1 MSRFFNRSEEAQKR
15 AENQAGL
22 PRADWARD
30 SRPFQVLTVASN
42 KGGVGKTTLAAN
54 LAVYIR
60 ALKKD
65 LPVLI
70 LELDDQTLVER
81 MFSLGNEGPLSMLDA
96 LRARDLRG
104 AIKLG
109 RYGVHYVT
117 PSRDISEMKSE
128 IWDAS
133 FLLSVLQRTGFEG
146 LVIIDTKSDF
156 EILTRC
162 AIAASDLTAV
172 VVQDLA
178 SLNEADR
185 VFAQL
190 ELWNRSP
197 ERARLVLS
205 MIDLRIKY
213 GGSENLD
220 VLMTLLSKA
229 DERGYPLFES
239 FISRSPKIAGL
250 YTNPEEQA
258 TAILH
263 GATSSLVH
271 TQMTQLAR
279 EVLATLHALPSP
291 GHCGQELTLPARAP
305 SSCATSASS
314 DWRARVANLA
324 SSRSGYSGPEQA
336 PQVRLEELDGLCSD
350 AAKRPKDHFG
360 KGRSV
365 GREL

>member
-1 MSRFFNRSEEAQKR
+1 MSRFLGRVVEARKR
-15 AENQAGL
+15 AKNQDGL

-42 KGGVGKTTLAAN
+42 KGGVGKTTIAAN

-70 LELDDQTLVER
+70 LELDDQMLVER
-81 MFSLGNEGPLSMLDA
+81 MFSLGNERPLSMLGA

-104 AIKLG
+104 AINLG

-117 PSRDISEMKSE
+117 PSPDISELKRD
-128 IWDAS
+128 IWDTS

-172 VVQDLA
+172 VVHDLA
-178 SLNEADR
+178 SLIEADR
-185 VFAQL
+185 VYAQL
-190 ELWNRSP
+190 KQWNRSP
-197 ERARLVLS
+197 ERARIVLS

-213 GGSENLD
+213 VGGANLD
-220 VLMTLLSKA
+220 VLMTLLSMA
-229 DERGYPLFES
+229 DERGYSLFES

-250 YTNPEEQA
+250 YTNPESQA
-258 TAILH
+258 IAILH
-263 GATSSLVH
+263 GASKSLVH

-279 EVLATLHALPSP
+279 EVLATLHSLPRP
-291 GHCGQELTLPARAP
+291 GRCGHREVPATPHSTRAEV
-305 SSCATSASS
+305 SAS
-314 DWRARVANLA
+314 
-324 SSRSGYSGPEQA
+324 
-336 PQVRLEELDGLCSD
+336 ELG
-350 AAKRPKDHFG
+350 AA
-360 KGRSV
+360 
-365 GREL
+365 